1 MSRSK
6 RGDSGLSFVFAVN
19 KPTDFTSHDVVDAVR
34 RATGERRVGH
44 GGTLDPFATGVLPIM
59 IGPAAR
65 LASYFDLCQKAYVA
79 KNEFGK
85 ATDTDDLTGNVIM
98 TKEVA
103 KCVSKG
109 ARHRLYRQDFAKEI
123 LANFIGEIEQVPPK
137 YSAIKV
143 GGKKSYEVARGG
155 GELEIPKRRVKVFE
169 AELLNIEE
177 NEAKDAPVWEVRF
190 VVGSGTYIRSIARDA
205 GLLADSCAFVSRLR
219 RTRVGGLSLDESVE
233 LEDLGATDNWSE
245 LAVDPASI
253 LSLAPI
259 IVDPREEKLV
269 SCGNAIS
276 AKGRGLDFEQ
286 YGDKPVLIATD
297 EKILAVYKY
306 DAKSEKLKAD
316 TVFAKGI
323 LR

>member
-1 MSRSK
+1 MSRSR

-19 KPTDFTSHDVVDAVR
+19 KPTDFTSHDVVNAVR

-59 IGPAAR
+59 VGPATR
-65 LASYFDLCQKAYVA
+65 LSSYFDLCQKEYVA
-79 KNEFGK
+79 KIEFGK

-98 TKEVA
+98 TKG
-103 KCVSKG
+103 VSKG
-109 ARHRLYRQDFAKEI
+109 ARHRLYRQDFAKEV

-169 AELLNIEE
+169 AKLLNIEE

-205 GLLADSCAFVSRLR
+205 GLLADSCAFVSSLK
-219 RTRVGGLSLDESVE
+219 RTRVGGLSLNCSVE
-233 LEDLGATDNWSE
+233 LDDLSSQENWIDNWNS
-245 LAVDPASI
+245 LAVDPAQI

-259 IVDPREEKLV
+259 VIDAKEAKLV

-276 AKGRGLDFEQ
+276 AKDRDFDFELD
-286 YGDKPVLIATD
+286 GDKPVLIATD